1 MRTFCSAGTKIPR
14 HLLQKKMNT
23 TTMGRA
29 MMNTTMKITCCSP
42 HSSNR
47 IQPLRLDRGQGIR
60 KTFLPQLGGEDLPR
74 LGGEELPQLGGEE
87 ASEGFKTHLP
97 LPPSPC
103 NSQISHTYEY
113 ELRTPGFKVKSSPS
127 WNSQNGAVG
136 VGLNQT
142 NPR

>member
-1 MRTFCSAGTKIPR
+1 MREIQIKERNMLNTCVRTFCSAGTKIPR

-23 TTMGRA
+23 TTT
-29 MMNTTMKITCCSP
+29 MNTTMTRTSMTRTTMTRTIMTMTTKITCGSP

-60 KTFLPQLGGEDLPR
+60 KTFLPQQGGEDFPQ

-103 NSQISHTYEY
+103 N
-113 ELRTPGFKVKSSPS
+113 R
-127 WNSQNGAVG
+127 
-136 VGLNQT
+136 
-142 NPR
+142 